1 MFPNVPAGKRVNKS
15 LLNFIQ
21 WKKFKLQNW
30 AIIII
35 IIIIIVII
43 IIIIISIIIVIIIL
57 IIVSWMSGSSIVPVR
72 GPVENAPPSV
82 SAGVWLIVT

>member
-1 MFPNVPAGKRVNKS
+1 M
-15 LLNFIQ
+15 
-21 WKKFKLQNW
+21 
-30 AIIII
+30 
-35 IIIIIVII
+35 
-43 IIIIISIIIVIIIL
+43 IIIVIIIL